1 MKNTTTIFKIGDMV
15 AVAREP
21 DSIGYIYDI
30 ESYSKERC
38 TYVFF
43 LSGANAGR
51 KLLYDNC
58 NIIPIESVVSDDKD
72 EPVETQI
79 IKEEPAVVKKQ
90 VSKTAKKKW
99 SKTEI
104 VAMIKEKPG
113 AVDRGVLCLHK
124 HESLI
129 PEKSR
134 SFVAYW
140 ANYVKAGK
148 PLSGKHLINAR
159 RTCYFNAKVLLDAAN
174 GVL

>member
-1 MKNTTTIFKIGDMV
+1 MSKFKVGEMV
-15 AVAREP
+15 SVAREP
-21 DSIGYIYDI
+21 NSIGYVADTETYRH
-30 ESYSKERC
+30 ERC

-51 KLLYDNC
+51 KLLYDDC
-58 NIIPIESVVSDDKD
+58 NIIHVESVVSDDED
-72 EPVETQI
+72 EPVQTQI
-79 IKEEPAVVKKQ
+79 VKEEPPVVKKE
-90 VSKTAKKKW
+90 VSKATKKKW

-113 AVDRGVLCLHK
+113 AVDRGILCLHK

-140 ANYVKAGK
+140 ASYIKAGK

-159 RTCYFNAKVLLDAAN
+159 RTCYFNTKVLLDAAN